1 MAQLQSLSTKL
12 SLWIYI
18 GWQLTTLLVYCHGAM
33 RKEKVSLIA
42 LMLCITCLGVE
53 LAYLQPSTVPDA
65 LDFGQLYRSIERAYQ
80 GQTLY
85 SLAPALV
92 ESNSLISELRGDLP
106 FPGPPWYTALFLP
119 LGLLS
124 SAQAALA
131 WALINIGLVCS
142 TVALVSRPLA
152 PVSLGLVSL
161 MALVSAPVQGHLVVG
176 QFTVIIGFGFAL
188 TTWASRLGKPMF
200 TSLGLILTT
209 FKPHLGAPFMLVA
222 LATTG
227 KSSLRQLISVVS
239 WSILLFVLL
248 ALLALLIDPISLTSY
263 LPYLQKLNSL
273 PVNKVCDTC
282 SSLPIVALRPWQD
295 QLEQLWTARFI
306 LTGLCWLALT
316 TPLLIGK
323 TSTAV
328 VLSGAMYIALLAAP
342 YARNYD
348 YVLLVAPILLSWR
361 EASHQLTGRELHI
374 VRGLLVASATLAG
387 IVPYLTE
394 RSLHSSYLWLA
405 PVIGYIST
413 TIIARGSRTGRSSPH
428 ATST

>member
-1 MAQLQSLSTKL
+1 
-12 SLWIYI
+12 
-18 GWQLTTLLVYCHGAM
+18 M
-33 RKEKVSLIA
+33 RKEQVSLIA

-53 LAYLQPSTVPDA
+53 LAYLQPSTVPDV
-65 LDFGQLYRSIERAYQ
+65 LDFGLLYRSIERAYQ

-85 SLAPALV
+85 SLTPALV
-92 ESNSLISELRGDLP
+92 ESNSASAELRGELP

-124 SAQAALA
+124 STQAALA
-131 WALINIGLVCS
+131 WALINIGLVCG

-161 MALVSAPVQGHLVVG
+161 IALVSAPVQGHLVVG
-176 QFTVIIGFGFAL
+176 QFTIIAGFGFAL
-188 TTWASRLGKPMF
+188 TTWASRLGKPRI

-209 FKPHLGAPFMLVA
+209 FKPHLGLPFTLVA

-227 KSSLRQLISVVS
+227 KASLRQLFAVVS
-239 WSILLFVLL
+239 WSILLFMLL
-248 ALLALLIDPISLTSY
+248 ALVALLIDPTSLTSY

-282 SSLPIVALRPWQD
+282 SSVPIVALRPWQNR
-295 QLEQLWTARFI
+295 LEQLWTARFI
-306 LTGLCWLALT
+306 LGGLCWLALA
-316 TPLLIGK
+316 TPLLISK

-348 YVLLVAPILLSWR
+348 YVLLVAPLILNWR
-361 EASHQLTGRELHI
+361 EAAHQLTGRELHI
-374 VRGLLVASATLAG
+374 VQGLLVSSATLAG
-387 IVPYLTE
+387 IVPYLTD

-405 PVIGYIST
+405 PVMGYIST
-413 TIIARGSRTGRSSPH
+413 MIIARRSRTGHSSLR
-428 ATST
+428 TTGT